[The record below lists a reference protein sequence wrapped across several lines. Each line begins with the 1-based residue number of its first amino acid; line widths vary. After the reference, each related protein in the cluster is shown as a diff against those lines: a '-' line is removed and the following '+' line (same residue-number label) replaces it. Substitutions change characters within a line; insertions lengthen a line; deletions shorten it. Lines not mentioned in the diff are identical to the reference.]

1 MSNNRTMLAAQAFAA
16 GEVRCVEA
24 PVPTPGQDELL
35 VKTESASICG
45 SDLHMALLGWGIS
58 SWPAPPG
65 HPGHEGAGTV
75 IESRSSRYVP
85 GDRVLTA
92 PRIWDSRCF
101 AEFQN
106 IGEAYVTPLPDDVSF
121 EHATMAQ
128 QLGTVIYAVRRLP
141 GVDGAVCV
149 VLGQGSAG
157 LFWNYVLKRH
167 GAAKVISVEPVEH
180 RRALGPFYGSDLAID
195 PDEDQV
201 LDVVADSTDGLGADI
216 VVEAVGKADTL
227 SYSFD
232 LVRDEGLVMLFGLP
246 ETDDGVPFPYGTFFR
261 KRVTA
266 FSTFGS
272 QDEPGQPRYVE
283 ALEWIA
289 RGEIDPGPIVSH
301 ILPIDQVG
309 RALELADTRE
319 DGVIKVSLSF

>member
-1 MSNNRTMLAAQAFAA
+1 MLAAQAFAA
-16 GEVRCVEA
+16 GDVRCVEA
-24 PVPTPGQDELL
+24 PVPTPGPGELL

-45 SDLHMALLGWGIS
+45 SDLHMTLLGWGIS

-65 HPGHEGAGTV
+65 HPGHEAAGTV
-75 IESRSSRYVP
+75 VESRGSHIKP

-106 IGEAYVTPLPDDVSF
+106 IGEAYVTPLPDDVTF
-121 EHATMAQ
+121 EFATMAQ
-128 QLGTVIYAVRRLP
+128 QLGTVIYAAKRLT

-149 VLGQGSAG
+149 VVGQGSAG
-157 LFWNYVLKRH
+157 LFWNYVLKRN
-167 GAAKVISVEPVEH
+167 GAARVISVEPVDH
-180 RRALGPFYGSDLAID
+180 RRALGPFYGSDEAVD
-195 PDEDQV
+195 PENGPVVDA
-201 LDVVADSTDGLGADI
+201 VADSTNGLGADI
-216 VVEAVGKADTL
+216 VVEAVGKAETL
-227 SYSFD
+227 RSSFD

-246 ETDDGVPFPYGTFFR
+246 ETDAGVPFPYGTFFR

-266 FSTFGS
+266 RSTFGS
-272 QDEPGQPRYVE
+272 QDEPGQPCYVE

-309 RALELADTRE
+309 RALELADKRE
-319 DGVIKVSLSF
+319 DGVIKVSMSF

>member
-1 MSNNRTMLAAQAFAA
+1 MNQTMLAARAFAA
-16 GEVRCVEA
+16 DDVRCVEV
-24 PVPTPGQDELL
+24 PVPNPQPGELL

-45 SDLHMALLGWGIS
+45 SDLHMALLGWGIPN
-58 SWPAPPG
+58 WPAPPG

-75 IESRSSRYVP
+75 VESRGGRFKP

-106 IGEAYVTPLPDDVSF
+106 IDEAYVTPLPDDVTF
-121 EHATMAQ
+121 EYATMAQ

-141 GVDGAVCV
+141 GVEGAVCV
-149 VLGQGSAG
+149 VMGQGSAG
-157 LFWNYVLKRH
+157 LFWNYVLKRN
-167 GAAKVISVEPVEH
+167 GAARVITVEPVEH
-180 RRALGPFYGSDLAID
+180 RRSLGRFYGSDEGID
-195 PDEDQV
+195 PGVAGWSNAV
-201 LDVVADSTDGLGADI
+201 LEATGGVGADI
-216 VVEAVGKADTL
+216 VVEAVGKAETL
-227 SYSFD
+227 STAFD

-246 ETDDGVPFPYGTFFR
+246 ETDAGIPFPYGTFFR

-272 QDEPGQPRYVE
+272 QDEPGQPCYVK
-283 ALEWIA
+283 ALKWIA
-289 RGEIDPGPIVSH
+289 RGEIDAGPIVSH
-301 ILPIDQVG
+301 ILPIEQVG

>member
-1 MSNNRTMLAAQAFAA
+1 MNDDRTMLAAQAFAT
-16 GEVRCVEA
+16 GDIRCVE
-24 PVPTPGQDELL
+24 VPTPSPQPGELL

-65 HPGHEGAGTV
+65 HPGHEAAGTV
-75 IESRSSRYVP
+75 VESRGTRFMP

-121 EHATMAQ
+121 EYATMAQ
-128 QLGTVIYAVRRLP
+128 QLGTVIYAARRLK
-141 GVDGAVCV
+141 GVEGAVCV

-167 GAAKVISVEPVEH
+167 GAARVISVEPVER

-195 PDEDQV
+195 PGSDPV
-201 LDVVADSTDGLGADI
+201 LDVVADSTNGLGADI
-216 VVEAVGKADTL
+216 VVEAVGKSDTL
-227 SYSFD
+227 SFSFE

-246 ETDDGVPFPYGTFFR
+246 ETDEGVPFPYGTFFR
-261 KRVTA
+261 KRLTA

-289 RGEIDPGPIVSH
+289 RDEIDPGPIVSH

-309 RALELADTRE
+309 RALDLADTRE